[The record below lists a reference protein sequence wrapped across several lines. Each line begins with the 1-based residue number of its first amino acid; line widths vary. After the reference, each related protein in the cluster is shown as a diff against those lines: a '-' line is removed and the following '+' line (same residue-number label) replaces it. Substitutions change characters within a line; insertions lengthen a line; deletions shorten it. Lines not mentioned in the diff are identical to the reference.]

1 MTLPKKLQLVAWAP
15 ILEGEGNG
23 LELELE
29 AFKETKRGTAASWR
43 GRIRLKVDRNFV
55 RQFSL
60 AVEQMHKRD
69 RERLARET
77 ERLAYEVAPVQFT
90 KPKEHT

>member
-1 MTLPKKLQLVAWAP
+1 MTFPKKLALVAWGP
-15 ILEGEGNG
+15 VLEGAGDE
-23 LELELE
+23 LALELE
-29 AFKETKRGTAASWR
+29 AFKETKNGAAASWR
-43 GRIRLKVDRNFV
+43 GKVRLKIDRGFV

-69 RERLARET
+69 RERLARELD
-77 ERLAYEVAPVQFT
+77 RLAYEVAPIQIT